1 MKKIPRLSLL
11 FITSFLAACS
21 TSVGNLK
28 IDINNDNQSNSISA
42 SSSAAPEYFDGDT
55 IEVDKL
61 TSINVSFNTSGNYE
75 QDSITVDELKSIILD
90 DKQVIKEYLKLT
102 YVGIH
107 ESGLKLGTINKNED
121 GVFSFKVVEGYLIK
135 AIKIEATP
143 RVSTVYKESE
153 IIVTADEVS
162 LSVNGS
168 KYIKLGRTFDED
180 GNLPTTECNYLLT
193 ETDTITITS
202 NNQRA
207 IIKDIILYV

>member
-11 FITSFLAACS
+11 FITSFLVACS

-61 TSINVSFNTSGNYE
+61 SSFNVSFNISGNYE
-75 QDSITVDELKSIILD
+75 KDSITVDELKSIILD

-135 AIKIEATP
+135 AIKIDATP

-153 IIVTADEVS
+153 TIVTADEVS

-168 KYIKLGRTFDED
+168 KYIKLGRTFDKD

-193 ETDTITITS
+193 GTDTITITS